1 MGANKGYGSAVPQ
14 GKGRGMYSVN
24 SPNSPAPVPMKG
36 SQLNNR
42 SKLQGQGSM
51 KVREMMKQEAKAE
64 NQRGRGM

>member
-1 MGANKGYGSAVPQ
+1 MGLNKGAGSATPQ

-36 SQLNNR
+36 SELNNK
-42 SKLQGQGSM
+42 SKLRGQSSE
-51 KVREMMKQEAKAE
+51 KVREMMKEEAKME